1 MIRTSVMLLVIC
13 GLMLIM
19 IPACSS
25 SSSDVLGTRPI
36 GTVTGLVI
44 DTVLD
49 TPLGDVTVTITSSP
63 FPTDTTGSGNVVIV
77 TTTNY
82 AGTFSRADIL
92 NGQIEVE
99 VKLTGYRTPPSQIW
113 ALTPGGTGEFRFEMA
128 PGEDPLPDP
137 ENDDQNA
144 RPPDSQ
150 WDE

>member
-1 MIRTSVMLLVIC
+1 MIRNSVMLLAIC
-13 GLMLIM
+13 ALVLIM
-19 IPACSS
+19 IPACSG
-25 SSSDVLGTRPI
+25 SSSDVLGTRAV

-44 DTVLD
+44 NTVLD

-77 TTTNY
+77 TTTND
-82 AGTFSRADIL
+82 AGSFSRTDIP
-92 NGQIEVE
+92 NGRIKIEVRR
-99 VKLTGYRTPPSQIW
+99 TGYRTPPSQIW

-128 PGEDPLPDP
+128 PGEDPLPDH

>member
-1 MIRTSVMLLVIC
+1 MIRNSVMLLAIC

-25 SSSDVLGTRPI
+25 SSSDILGTRAV

-63 FPTDTTGSGNVVIV
+63 FPTDTTTTGNVVII
-77 TTTNY
+77 TTTDF
-82 AGTFSRADIL
+82 AGAFSRTDIP
-92 NGQIEVE
+92 NGHIKIEVR
-99 VKLTGYRTPPSQIW
+99 LTGYRTPPSQIW